1 MAKVIMTKRDN
12 CGDYQK
18 EITCKVEGK
27 EAFAKE
33 MCERF
38 MAANSGKG
46 NITIH
51 GATVKIGDLPQE
63 EQELNEEVVAIY
75 DNAGIPSFMYRITKK
90 KNSDLFPGGSEKV
103 HPAFIIGGEE
113 YDEIYISVYPNCNI
127 NGKPYSLPHAKPWT
141 NITNDKAAK
150 ACFSKGEG
158 WHLMTRAEWGLV
170 ADICAMNG
178 TFPHGNTNCEKYY
191 EDEIEKGE
199 SSGDYGITL
208 TGSGPATW
216 THNHQ
221 PDGIHDLCGNVWE
234 MVRGFRIRNGF
245 LEAAKNNDAATDID
259 LTAEGDDW
267 CSVVDDEG
275 KPIRI
280 SVNDDGDIV
289 ITSKKETKDTEHNY
303 DGCEWGNVTMDCDA
317 EALKELALFPG
328 EPKAYFYVDSTY
340 GEYLPLCGGYWYNTS
355 GAGVFYVNLVSTRTY
370 SYSFVGFRSAFYRK
384 QVTEN

>member
-1 MAKVIMTKRDN
+1 MAKIIMTKRNN
-12 CGDYQK
+12 CGDYQE
-18 EITCKVEGK
+18 EITCKVNGK
-27 EAFAKE
+27 EEFARK

-51 GATVKIGDLPQE
+51 GETVKIGDLPQE
-63 EQELNEEVVAIY
+63 EPELKEEVVAIY

-127 NGKPYSLPHAKPWT
+127 NGKPYSLPHQKPWT
-141 NITNDKAAK
+141 NITNDEAAK

-178 TFPHGNTNCEKYY
+178 TFPHGNTNYGKYHG
-191 EDEIEKGE
+191 DGTEKGE
-199 SSGDYGITL
+199 PSGNYGITL
-208 TGSGPATW
+208 TGTGPATW
-216 THNHQ
+216 THNHR
-221 PDGIHDLCGNVWE
+221 PDGIHDLCGNIWE
-234 MVRGFRIRNGF
+234 MVRGFRIRNGV
-245 LEAAKNNDAATDID
+245 LQAAKNNDAATDID
-259 LTAEGDDW
+259 LTAEGDNW

-275 KPIRI
+275 NHVR
-280 SVNDDGDIV
+280 VHVEDGDI
-289 ITSKKETKDTEHNY
+289 IFTTDEDFSQGY
-303 DGCEWGNVTMDCDA
+303 DGDRWENILINCES
-317 EALKELALFPG
+317 EQLKELGLWPA
-328 EPKAYFYVDSTY
+328 EANAYLCVNSAD
-340 GEYLPLCGGYWYNTS
+340 GEYLPVCGGRWDSTS
-355 GAGVFYVNLVSTRTY
+355 DAGVFYVNLYYTRSN
-370 SYSFVGFRSAFYRK
+370 SYGNIGFRSAFYRK